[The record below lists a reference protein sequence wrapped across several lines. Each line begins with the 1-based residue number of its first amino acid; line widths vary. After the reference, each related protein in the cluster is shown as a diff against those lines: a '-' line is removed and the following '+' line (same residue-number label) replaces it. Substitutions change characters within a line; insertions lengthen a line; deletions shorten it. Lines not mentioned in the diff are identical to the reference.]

1 MKVTSAYANK
11 LLKQL
16 SEEKEYWLS
25 KEKEGYL
32 YTAAIDEEPVIPD
45 YNYQEVSREIM
56 DIDDRICRIKHAL
69 NIANLSA
76 EIPIGEDILS
86 VDLILIRMSQLNKR
100 KAVLDRM
107 RKQMPKTR
115 VESGMFS
122 SRKSVPEYRYIN
134 YDLDLI
140 KSEYEK
146 INKEIMVL
154 QIALDKHNQTVE
166 FEVE

>member
-1 MKVTSAYANK
+1 
-11 LLKQL
+11 
-16 SEEKEYWLS
+16 
-25 KEKEGYL
+25 
-32 YTAAIDEEPVIPD
+32 
-45 YNYQEVSREIM
+45 
-56 DIDDRICRIKHAL
+56 
-69 NIANLSA
+69 
-76 EIPIGEDILS
+76 
-86 VDLILIRMSQLNKR
+86 
-100 KAVLDRM
+100 
-107 RKQMPKTR
+107 MPKTR

-146 INKEIMVL
+146 TNKEIMVL